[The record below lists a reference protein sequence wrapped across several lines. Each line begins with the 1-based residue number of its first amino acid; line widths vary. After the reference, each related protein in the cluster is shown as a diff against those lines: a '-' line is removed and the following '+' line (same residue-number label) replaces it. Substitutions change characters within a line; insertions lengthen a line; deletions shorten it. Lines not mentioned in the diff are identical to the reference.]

1 MTSPSSVEPAFF
13 ELRNRR
19 LFTLRIRPYGDI
31 KGAILYVPP
40 FAEEMNR
47 CRALAADQARAL
59 AQQGFDCLLLDP
71 TGTGD
76 SSGNLADAT
85 WDIWQ
90 EDIEFAASWLESETG
105 LPVTLWG
112 FRLGALQVADLASR
126 SPGRFPRLL
135 FWQPIPDGKLFIN
148 QTLRLRIA
156 SMMLREGSAETTE
169 QVRQRLAA
177 GEVIEIAGYELT
189 GALAAGIESRR
200 IAKLDGLGG
209 TAISWIEMFE
219 DEDAAISVGSQRVID
234 TLRTLGCNVSAG
246 AIQAPP
252 MWQVH
257 KRETAPALI
266 AKTIALLTD

>member
-1 MTSPSSVEPAFF
+1 MTSTSSVEPAFL
-13 ELRNRR
+13 ELRDRR
-19 LFTLRIRPYGDI
+19 LFTLRIRSRGDI

-59 AQQGFDCLLLDP
+59 AKQGFDCLLLDP

-85 WDIWQ
+85 WELWQ
-90 EDIEFAASWLESETG
+90 EDIEFAASWLESVSG

-126 SPGRFPRLL
+126 SSDRFQRLL
-135 FWQPIPDGKLFIN
+135 FWQPISDGRLFIN

-156 SMMLREGSAETTE
+156 SMMLRDGSAETTE

-177 GEVIEIAGYELT
+177 GEVLEIAGYELT

-209 TAISWIEMFE
+209 AAISWIEMFE
-219 DEDAAISVGSQRVID
+219 GGDAEIPVGSQRVID
-234 TLRTLGCNVSAG
+234 KLRTFGCDVSAS
-246 AIQAPP
+246 AIQAPQ

-266 AKTIALLTD
+266 AKTVDLLMD